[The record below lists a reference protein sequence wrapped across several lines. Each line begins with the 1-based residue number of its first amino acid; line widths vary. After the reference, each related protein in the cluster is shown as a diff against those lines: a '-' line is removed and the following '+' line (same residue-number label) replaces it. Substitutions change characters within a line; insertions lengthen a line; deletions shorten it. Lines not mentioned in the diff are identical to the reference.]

1 MIKDFRPPAVPLVTV
16 DPYFN
21 IWSNVN
27 NLHGAETIHWT
38 GATNSMIGLV
48 VIDGKVWRFM
58 GGYDRRSDF
67 KSLDAPALPQVDVRV
82 EPLSSIYTFE
92 GGGITLTVNFTTPL
106 FLDELDI
113 LARPASYV
121 TISAVA
127 NDGRAHNVQVYYDF
141 SAELC
146 VDVPLQEVIA
156 ARHRLSDGTQVLQ
169 MGTEKQ
175 EILKRTGDN
184 IRIDWGYA
192 SLVVPVANK
201 ALTAIGSVHM
211 RDQFIE
217 TKRLPKIDDNNFPRA
232 AEDNLPIVATVID
245 YGFVAEEEVSKFLV
259 LAYDDILSVE
269 YFHQKLPGY
278 WARNGQ
284 SFDELLQ
291 ASINEYDE
299 IMGRVKRYNEQLR
312 EDAITSGGEKYADIV
327 ALAYRQAI
335 AAHKL
340 VVDENDDLLFFS
352 KENFSNGCMATVD
365 VSYPSIPLF
374 LLENPELVKG
384 MLRPVF
390 RYAASEAWPH
400 EFAPHDVGRY
410 PVANG
415 QVYGLAM
422 ERQMPIEECGNML
435 IMMAAVCLAEGK
447 ADFAEEHW
455 QLLTQWADYLRQNGM
470 DPGNQLCT
478 DDFGG
483 HLAHNTNLS
492 IKAIIGIAS
501 YSILADMLGKKE
513 DSRIYLTEAKAM
525 AIQWERMAQEDD
537 HYKLAF
543 NESDSWSLKYNLV
556 WDTLFD
562 LNIFD
567 PQIRKKEVAYYLK
580 KRNQYGTPLDNRK
593 TYTKADWLVW
603 AAILADNQEDFE
615 KMITPLWDF
624 LHETATRVP
633 FTDWYYTIDGRVAG
647 FRNRSVVGG
656 VFIKLL
662 ADRVK
667 TGEWQRGEKIES

>member
-1 MIKDFRPPAVPLVTV
+1 GVQTCALP
-16 DPYFN
+16 

-106 FLDELDI
+106 FLDDLDI

-312 EDAITSGGEKYADIV
+312 EDGITSGGEKYADIV

-352 KENFSNGCMATVD
+352 KENF
-365 VSYPSIPLF
+365 
-374 LLENPELVKG
+374 
-384 MLRPVF
+384 
-390 RYAASEAWPH
+390 
-400 EFAPHDVGRY
+400 
-410 PVANG
+410 
-415 QVYGLAM
+415 
-422 ERQMPIEECGNML
+422 
-435 IMMAAVCLAEGK
+435 
-447 ADFAEEHW
+447 
-455 QLLTQWADYLRQNGM
+455 
-470 DPGNQLCT
+470 
-478 DDFGG
+478 
-483 HLAHNTNLS
+483 
-492 IKAIIGIAS
+492 
-501 YSILADMLGKKE
+501 
-513 DSRIYLTEAKAM
+513 
-525 AIQWERMAQEDD
+525 
-537 HYKLAF
+537 
-543 NESDSWSLKYNLV
+543 
-556 WDTLFD
+556 
-562 LNIFD
+562 
-567 PQIRKKEVAYYLK
+567 
-580 KRNQYGTPLDNRK
+580 
-593 TYTKADWLVW
+593 
-603 AAILADNQEDFE
+603 
-615 KMITPLWDF
+615 
-624 LHETATRVP
+624 
-633 FTDWYYTIDGRVAG
+633 
-647 FRNRSVVGG
+647 
-656 VFIKLL
+656 
-662 ADRVK
+662 
-667 TGEWQRGEKIES
+667 

>member
-1 MIKDFRPPAVPLVTV
+1 
-16 DPYFN
+16 
-21 IWSNVN
+21 
-27 NLHGAETIHWT
+27 
-38 GATNSMIGLV
+38 
-48 VIDGKVWRFM
+48 
-58 GGYDRRSDF
+58 
-67 KSLDAPALPQVDVRV
+67 PQVDVRV

-106 FLDELDI
+106 FLDDLDI

-365 VSYPSIPLF
+365 VSYRSIPLF

-647 FRNRSVVGG
+647 FRNR
-656 VFIKLL
+656 
-662 ADRVK
+662 
-667 TGEWQRGEKIES
+667 